1 MVVVI
6 VVVVVVMVASSNGDG
21 SSSSH
26 DGGYTV
32 KPIEELWGK
41 KQIHRLSH
49 LRLAEHGSN
58 LQSLR
63 RG

>member
-1 MVVVI
+1 
-6 VVVVVVMVASSNGDG
+6 MVASSNGDG